1 MYHIKED
8 RRSEQSAAWYAEALI
23 ELLKKQDF
31 SELTVSA
38 LAKRAGLG
46 RATFYRNF
54 DAIDDVLRF
63 IIDRAFEELRETVL
77 ACHLVENRTGKLERT
92 TFIKPFLQFWG
103 ERATLVQALVS
114 AGRVEFLRT
123 GLADMISRI
132 LALGSAQAKP
142 RWKRVDYFIA
152 LRSGAAI
159 ALLVHWIRC
168 GMDLPA
174 DEVALLIQDQSK
186 ESVSLWMV
194 SGEMANHAETMFRQC
209 SSRTPC
215 RS

>member
-1 MYHIKED
+1 M
-8 RRSEQSAAWYAEALI
+8 
-23 ELLKKQDF
+23 
-31 SELTVSA
+31 SA

-63 IIDRAFEELRETVL
+63 ICDRAFEALRETVFASHL
-77 ACHLVENRTGKLERT
+77 AATRTGLLERT
-92 TFIKPFLQFWG
+92 TFIKPFLLFWG
-103 ERATLVQALVS
+103 ERASFVRALVS
-114 AGRVEFLRT
+114 AGRIEFLHT

-132 LALGSAQAKP
+132 LALGSAPAQSH
-142 RWKRVDYFIA
+142 WKRVDYFIA

-159 ALLVHWIRC
+159 ALLVHWIGC

-194 SGEMANHAETMFRQC
+194 SDDIQN
-209 SSRTPC
+209 
-215 RS
+215 